1 MKNFHLILII
11 IATVLS
17 GCSKGPKPI
26 AYGEAE
32 CTFCKMTIR
41 DKRFGSQIVNTKGKP
56 FSFDDLSCMVGY
68 LKTEIISQKDME
80 GMYVPDYLG
89 TNTLL
94 PAESMHFVASE
105 TLRSPMGGNIAGFS
119 VADSAKAYAEKLNG
133 KLVTWN
139 DIVTHD

>member
-1 MKNFHLILII
+1 MKNFFLILS
-11 IATVLS
+11 ASVLF

-32 CTFCKMTIR
+32 CTFCKMTIM
-41 DKRFGSQIVNTKGKP
+41 DKRFGCQLVNTKGKP

-68 LKTEIISQKDME
+68 LKTEIISQKDKE

-89 TNTLL
+89 ANTLL
-94 PAESMHFVASE
+94 PAKSLHFVASE

-119 VADSAKAYAEKLNG
+119 MADSAKAYAEKLNG

-139 DIVTHD
+139 DIVKHD